1 MKNMLTPLAKSVLIP
16 VGLTTAA
23 AATDAAIQRNIHG
36 LGMTTLIISNKEIDD
51 ITKIAKYLQESGLLI
66 KDFSKIIKNEA
77 EEQK

>member
-1 MKNMLTPLAKSVLIP
+1 MKNMLTPSAKSVLIP

>member
-51 ITKIAKYLQESGLLI
+51 IMKIAKYLQESGLLI

>member
-1 MKNMLTPLAKSVLIP
+1 MLTPLAKSVLIP
-16 VGLTTAA
+16 VGLTTVAAA

-51 ITKIAKYLQESGLLI
+51 ITKIAKYLQESGLLM

>member
-1 MKNMLTPLAKSVLIP
+1 MKNMLTPLAKIVLIP

>member
-36 LGMTTLIISNKEIDD
+36 LGMTTLILSNKEIDD
-51 ITKIAKYLQESGLLI
+51 ITKIAKYLQESGSLI